1 MGLRYT
7 FTATDAFICVV
18 TEYKHVCMHRQAL
31 LGLVRMLQS
40 SNVTLLQNNTIT
52 VVTLHCTMTVLN
64 M

>member
-18 TEYKHVCMHRQAL
+18 TEYKHICMHRQAL

-40 SNVTLLQNNTIT
+40 SNVTNNTIT